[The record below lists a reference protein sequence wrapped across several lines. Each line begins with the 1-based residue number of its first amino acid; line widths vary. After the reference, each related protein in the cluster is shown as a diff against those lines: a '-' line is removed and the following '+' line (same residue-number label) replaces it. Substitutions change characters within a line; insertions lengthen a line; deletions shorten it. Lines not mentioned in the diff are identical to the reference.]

1 MLTMCDVCCGK
12 KIAELVKKHKLK
24 KMLSGGFTDMLNNK
38 IDTQKIVDFVENKDC
53 CKVCKITKEI

>member
-1 MLTMCDVCCGK
+1 MCDVYCGK

-24 KMLSGGFTDMLNNK
+24 KMLSGGFCDIINGK
-38 IDTQKIVDFVENKDC
+38 IDEQKIVDFVENKNC